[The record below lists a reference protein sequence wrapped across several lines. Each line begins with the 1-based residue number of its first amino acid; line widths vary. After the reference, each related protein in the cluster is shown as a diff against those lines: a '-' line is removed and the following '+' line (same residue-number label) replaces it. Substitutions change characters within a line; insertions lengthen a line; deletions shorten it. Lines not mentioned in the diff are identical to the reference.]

1 MESYIKMHK
10 IFEKEA
16 VMDGL
21 IGASKELVIMTLGK
35 PQKNYKNEM
44 VYIAGSCF
52 WGLYKRKLY
61 LFFYK
66 ERLRDYYIRV

>member
-35 PQKNYKNEM
+35 PKRITKTRW
-44 VYIAGSCF
+44 YILPEAVFGA
-52 WGLYKRKLY
+52 YI
-61 LFFYK
+61 K
-66 ERLRDYYIRV
+66 ENFICSFIRNG